1 MSHTHSTRP
10 YVWIA
15 TFIQLPSTDVLP
27 CEWTYPAGNGY
38 IHSARPYAWITLQ
51 PSVSFTLQLSY
62 CIRLL
67 LGWPRVVDHTLLLH
81 LYQRRSDG
89 FAHRLNSL
97 SFRLGVAPGQA
108 CYLPRRPA
116 QRFPRQSAPRHL
128 PFLFLLHCAVAEICA
143 LIVPCFNAQCF
154 CCGIVNHTSRLHP
167 ARGLTNRVLGLL

>member
-1 MSHTHSTRP
+1 MD
-10 YVWIA
+10 YVTTISQFHLCLW
-15 TFIQLPSTDVLP
+15 
-27 CEWTYPAGNGY
+27 
-38 IHSARPYAWITLQ
+38 
-51 PSVSFTLQLSY
+51 LSY

-81 LYQRRSDG
+81 FYQRRSDG

-128 PFLFLLHCAVAEICA
+128 PFLFLLHCAVAEKASLHVLMRIFYFHRSSFA
-143 LIVPCFNAQCF
+143 FHFASSLTFS
-154 CCGIVNHTSRLHP
+154 SRLDVHH
-167 ARGLTNRVLGLL
+167 GLLHILLHLCSHCSLL